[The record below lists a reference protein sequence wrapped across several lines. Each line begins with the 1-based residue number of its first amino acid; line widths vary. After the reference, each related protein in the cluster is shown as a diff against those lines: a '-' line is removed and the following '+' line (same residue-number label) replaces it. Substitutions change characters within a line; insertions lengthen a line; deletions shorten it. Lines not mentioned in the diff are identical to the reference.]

1 MILGLVV
8 SFSLQRR
15 QDTNVNNISFNMLRT
30 TLVDIPYYSV
40 NFTFEE
46 LTTELTNAI
55 PVKSDNSASLGPKTR
70 GVLMTFERSGT
81 TPIVNNWVTPT
92 NYIDENITSQ
102 LRAIFVHRIA
112 NKISPLRTLYDQS
125 PHNTGESKFI
135 KTDGSMTGSFTV
147 YQQPIMPNVGNVLS
161 YPGGDIDFGA
171 WECDLFYRG
180 DAVTKVFP
188 SFVNKISDYDGI
200 DNFSPVNWVVPQ
212 RIYFPTDNIKEIF
225 GLSLNFGHG
234 SIIRDRNG
242 KFFQWNASGYGATNS
257 KACIF
262 ISSTGFLPDDNGS
275 WDDYVISGVGDF
287 PDVETTNDV
296 QSITVTEINPNS
308 PEYGGS
314 GGDGSGGGE
323 LNPGGSNILSR
334 FTPRIA
340 TGNVGAYKLNIAGVN
355 SFLSELWNTNLVDQ
369 IRTSFIG
376 DGSNALLGL
385 KWYYGVGYSVSTASS
400 SPINLG
406 NVRFENV
413 GSFPVVS
420 REFTTFN
427 AGTVTV
433 PSTYNDYRDWTLRT
447 FKAYIPF
454 CGLIDLTADQ
464 VVGKQLTLK
473 YNINVTDGSAVVILS
488 NSNDYKDIIFTSS
501 CSWGYDIPI
510 RVEAVPDM
518 TARIFNATGIPSLI
532 KSFGGMGG
540 NENYSSGDLSPNSNV
555 MGDFTPKLI
564 IYTHDDVSGNIGSAI
579 GKPSNTTQ
587 NVGSFTGYLKASSVQ
602 VPASVQSVPAVH
614 VDTIVEMLKDGVYL

>member
-1 MILGLVV
+1 MA
-8 SFSLQRR
+8 
-15 QDTNVNNISFNMLRT
+15 NISFNMLRS

-40 NFTFEE
+40 NFSFSE
-46 LTTELTNAI
+46 LTTMMDNAI
-55 PVKSDNSASLGPKTR
+55 PITPD
-70 GVLMTFERSGT
+70 GVPPGSGNYKGILMTFDRLGT
-81 TPIVNNWVTPT
+81 QPTNNWSTPT
-92 NYIDENITSQ
+92 NYLDETITSQ

-112 NKISPLRTLYDQS
+112 NKISPLRTLFDQS

-135 KTDGSMTGSFTV
+135 KTDGSLTGSFTI
-147 YQQPIMPNVGNVLS
+147 YQQPLMPNVGTVLS
-161 YPGGDIDFGA
+161 MPGGTIDTGS
-171 WECDLFYRG
+171 WNCDTFQGTMANL
-180 DAVTKVFP
+180 FP
-188 SFVNKISDYDGI
+188 SFVTQLGRSDGV
-200 DNFSPVNWVVPQ
+200 DNFTPVNWRVPTQ
-212 RIYFPTDNIKEIF
+212 MLIPGTTQQKTVSGFITT
-225 GLSLNFGHG
+225 FGHG
-234 SIIRDRNG
+234 ALIRDKDG
-242 KFFQWNASGYGATNS
+242 LFFQWNPSGGGNSNAKSYVSIGGYGFNPTWE
-257 KACIF
+257 K
-262 ISSTGFLPDDNGS
+262 
-275 WDDYVISGVGDF
+275 YVISDTVDF

-296 QSITVTEINPNS
+296 QSITVTEIDPNS

-314 GGDGSGGGE
+314 GSGGDGE

-334 FTPRIA
+334 FTPRIS

-355 SFLSELWNTNLVDQ
+355 SFLSELWNTDLVDQ

-385 KWYYGVGYSVSTASS
+385 KWYYGIGYSVPTASS

-406 NVRFENV
+406 NVKFTDV

-420 REFTTFN
+420 REFTTFS

-433 PSTYNDYRDWTLRT
+433 PSTYGDYRDWTLRT

-473 YNINVTDGSAVVILS
+473 YNINVTDGSGVVILS
-488 NSNDYKDIIFTSS
+488 NSNDYKDIIFTAS
-501 CSWGYDIPI
+501 CSWGYDIPV

-532 KSFGGMGG
+532 KAFGGMSGS
-540 NENYSSGDLSPNSNV
+540 ENYSTGELAPNSGV

-564 IYTHDDVSGNIGSAI
+564 IYTHNDVSGNLTATV
-579 GKPSNTTQ
+579 GKPSNTVQ
-587 NVGSFTGYLKASSVQ
+587 SVGNFSGYLKAKSVQ
-602 VPASVQSVPAVH
+602 APSGVQSVPAVH
-614 VDTIVEMLKDGVYL
+614 METIVQMLKEGVYV